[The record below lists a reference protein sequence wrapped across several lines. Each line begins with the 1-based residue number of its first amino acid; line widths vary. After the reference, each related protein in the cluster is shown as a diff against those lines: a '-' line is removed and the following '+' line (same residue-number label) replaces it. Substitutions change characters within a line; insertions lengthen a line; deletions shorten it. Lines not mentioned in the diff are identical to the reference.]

1 MTAQPVTDVLPE
13 PVRASA
19 ADLWAIV
26 ERVWDTSFLGFSV
39 GAGLSAMGV
48 LAISIIFRG
57 LFSAIIIQRLKAR
70 AEATETKLDDK
81 LLEALAGPIKMI
93 PVIIGVYIAVNI
105 LGLRGDTAA
114 ISGDSIVETLVIF
127 ALFWALHNA
136 VEPIAHLFGPLRRAL
151 NPVMIDW
158 LAKSLRILFIIIGVA
173 AGLQAWGI
181 PVAPVIGGLGLLG
194 VAVGLGA
201 QDLFKNLIAGI
212 LILTEKRFVP
222 GEWIK
227 VDGVVEGTVEQI
239 NFRSTLVR
247 RFDKGPVFVPNAQLA
262 DKPVTNFSRMTHRR
276 IKWIIG
282 VEYKTSTEQLAY
294 IRDKVLD
301 WVLTHPEFAKPPE
314 VSTFMRVDSFG
325 PSSIDF
331 FLYCFTTTTNW
342 GEWLRIKEELAF
354 AIKKIVEEAGTS
366 FAFPSTT
373 LYLDDG
379 AELFSPPQVD
389 RHVSTDNQPKARS
402 ARGEADSDAESGEG
416 EGS

>member
-1 MTAQPVTDVLPE
+1 MSTEPVTDLLPE

-19 ADLWAIV
+19 GDLWGIV
-26 ERVWDTSFLGFSV
+26 SNVWETSFLGYSV
-39 GAGLSAMGV
+39 GEGLSALAV

-57 LFSAIIIQRLKAR
+57 LFSALIIRRLKAK
-70 AEATETKLDDK
+70 AAATETQLDDK
-81 LLEALAGPIKMI
+81 LLEALAGPIKLI
-93 PVIIGVYIAVNI
+93 PVIIGLYIAVTI
-105 LGLRGDTAA
+105 LGLRTDGAALAGDNIVATA
-114 ISGDSIVETLVIF
+114 IIF

-136 VEPIAHLFGPLRRAL
+136 VEPVAHLFGPLRRAL
-151 NPVMIDW
+151 NPVMIEW
-158 LAKSLRILFIIIGVA
+158 LAKALRILFIIIGFA
-173 AGLQAWGI
+173 SILQTWGI

-247 RFDKGPVFVPNAQLA
+247 RFDKGPVYVPNAQLA
-262 DKPVTNFSRMTHRR
+262 DQPVTNFSRMTHRR

-282 VEYKTSTEQLAY
+282 VEYKTTTEQLGF

-301 WVLTHPEFAKPPE
+301 WVLAHPEFAKPPE
-314 VSTFMRVDSFG
+314 VSTFMRVDRFG

-354 AIKKIVEEAGTS
+354 AIKEIVEEAGTS

-373 LYLDDG
+373 IYVDDG
-379 AELFSPPQVD
+379 AEVF
-389 RHVSTDNQPKARS
+389 NPKTVQAHRPEEAARQS
-402 ARGEADSDAESGEG
+402 RITARGESDSGEG
-416 EGS
+416 EGV